1 MEDNLH
7 YVVVGGVNGAGKST
21 IYEFDTIRIEG
32 LKTDRINADEI
43 LQRNGGNWKN
53 TTDVAKSMRQVV
65 KDIKQHL
72 EDRKSFHHET
82 TFAGNTRPH
91 EKRLFMAKSLGY
103 NTSLIYVGLE
113 SPELAIDRVKR
124 RVQEGGHGVDDGIVM
139 DRYYKSLE
147 NLSKLEK
154 YFDNVTLFDN
164 SRLFQE
170 IYVKKDHVVVAN
182 RSQIYNWVPET
193 IKEKNVEKSIEQE
206 IITNYTDKNKGYSE
220 LEKDYSS
227 ELGTL
232 KIFQDK
238 EYLDGFYN
246 RHKNEISERVL
257 GLSISIGTSSE
268 NLLGDNPK
276 QKATELAYKM
286 CLGNFLE
293 KFEEKLL
300 KTKNVDRESE
310 WDREIE

>member
-1 MEDNLH
+1 M
-7 YVVVGGVNGAGKST
+7 
-21 IYEFDTIRIEG
+21 
-32 LKTDRINADEI
+32 
-43 LQRNGGNWKN
+43 
-53 TTDVAKSMRQVV
+53 
-65 KDIKQHL
+65 
-72 EDRKSFHHET
+72 
-82 TFAGNTRPH
+82 
-91 EKRLFMAKSLGY
+91 
-103 NTSLIYVGLE
+103 
-113 SPELAIDRVKR
+113 
-124 RVQEGGHGVDDGIVM
+124 
-139 DRYYKSLE
+139 
-147 NLSKLEK
+147 
-154 YFDNVTLFDN
+154 
-164 SRLFQE
+164 
-170 IYVKKDHVVVAN
+170 KKDHVVVAN

-206 IITNYTDKNKGYSE
+206 IITSYTNKNKGYSE

-300 KTKNVDRESE
+300 KTKNVDRVSE